1 MEETN
6 QKENIINKLN
16 DKYKS
21 ILEEYS
27 IESAILSSFNIINYE
42 YIRDLSC
49 ICYDKN
55 NEEQKKDVYENNG
68 DLFINIY
75 LQNNANDTITIKHWY
90 SLDYGEES
98 TYVFYNKEIIMDCRY
113 GSYSGY
119 SDGIRLYK
127 DILEKLGI
135 PLYIDNLTLKNS
147 HSIIYKIQE
156 ELLEYFDDN
165 NDDIEAVYKDYEP

>member
-6 QKENIINKLN
+6 QKEIIINNLN
-16 DKYKS
+16 DEYKS

-27 IESAILSSFNIINYE
+27 IESTILGPFNVTNYD

-75 LQNNANDTITIKHWY
+75 LQNNSNDTIKILHWV

-98 TYVFYNKEIIMDCRY
+98 TYVIYNKEILLKCKY
-113 GSYSGY
+113 NSYNAY
-119 SDGIRLYK
+119 FTDGIRLYK

-135 PLYIDNLTLKNS
+135 PLYIDNLILNCLAIK
-147 HSIIYKIQE
+147 
-156 ELLEYFDDN
+156 
-165 NDDIEAVYKDYEP
+165 

>member
-6 QKENIINKLN
+6 QKEIIINKLN
-16 DKYKS
+16 NKYKS

-27 IESAILSSFNIINYE
+27 IESTILSSFNITNYE
-42 YIRDLSC
+42 YIRDISHN
-49 ICYDKN
+49 CYDKN
-55 NEEQKKDVYENNG
+55 NEEEKKDAYENRG
-68 DLFINIY
+68 DEFVNIY
-75 LQNNANDTITIKHWY
+75 LQNNTNDTIKIKNWF

-119 SDGIRLYK
+119 GDGERLYE

-135 PLYIDNLTLKNS
+135 SLYNDKLKSEESNG
-147 HSIIYKIQE
+147 IIYTIQA

-165 NDDIEAVYKDYEP
+165 NDDIEAVYKD